1 MDFCFPRRR
10 GLDDFFVGSVAT
22 LTLVFV
28 IVVVLVVGLGF
39 AEDSPASCWSATGG
53 VFEFEPDARL
63 ADRVRLETAVKA
75 KDSRCCWSALFS
87 RRIGGIFAL
96 SSLLLS
102 FLHFLFFFFLPS
114 AGVGGTRRLSRN
126 NGGSRNTGG
135 P

>member
-28 IVVVLVVGLGF
+28 IVVVVLVVGLGF

-96 SSLLLS
+96 SSLFLS
-102 FLHFLFFFFLPS
+102 FLLLFFASFLLLEQ
-114 AGVGGTRRLSRN
+114 GE
-126 NGGSRNTGG
+126 
-135 P
+135 